1 MTTFNNI
8 DDLLRIL
15 DENPQLL
22 DAVRAR
28 VLTRELLALP
38 ETVARL
44 TERVDQIAVRMD
56 QIAVRM
62 DQLTERVDQLAERMD
77 QLTERVDQL
86 AERMDQLAARMDQL
100 TERMD
105 QLTVRM
111 DQLTERMDQLAHR
124 MDQLTERMDQLAH
137 RMDQLTERMDQL
149 TVRMDQLAHRM
160 DQLTERMDQLAHR
173 MDQLAEGQEIIKND
187 IGAMRTQMGDIRGR
201 IVYDITRDEAP
212 LLANDLGFYYV
223 ATLSSRDL
231 MNLTQDIDTG
241 DIEPND
247 LKSFHRAD
255 AVIQATNPDAETVY
269 IAVEASFTVNGRDTS
284 RARRNA
290 RYLTRFTGI
299 PAIPAVAGVVID
311 HHIRDALASEQLFW
325 YEIPLGDL
333 QPE

>member
-56 QIAVRM
+56 QLTERMDQLAARMDQLTERVDQLAERMDQLTERLDRLAERMDQLTVRM

-77 QLTERVDQL
+77 QLTER
-86 AERMDQLAARMDQL
+86 
-100 TERMD
+100 MD
-105 QLTVRM
+105 QLTV
-111 DQLTERMDQLAHR
+111 
-124 MDQLTERMDQLAH
+124 
-137 RMDQLTERMDQL
+137 
-149 TVRMDQLAHRM
+149 
-160 DQLTERMDQLAHR
+160 RMDQLAHR

-212 LLANDLGFYYV
+212 LLANDLGLYYI
-223 ATLSSRDL
+223 AILSRRDL

>member
-44 TERVDQIAVRMD
+44 TERVDQIAVRL
-56 QIAVRM
+56 
-62 DQLTERVDQLAERMD
+62 DQLTERM
-77 QLTERVDQL
+77 DQL

-111 DQLTERMDQLAHR
+111 DQLTERMDQL
-124 MDQLTERMDQLAH
+124 TE
-137 RMDQLTERMDQL
+137 
-149 TVRMDQLAHRM
+149 RM

>member
-1 MTTFNNI
+1 
-8 DDLLRIL
+8 
-15 DENPQLL
+15 
-22 DAVRAR
+22 
-28 VLTRELLALP
+28 
-38 ETVARL
+38 
-44 TERVDQIAVRMD
+44 
-56 QIAVRM
+56 
-62 DQLTERVDQLAERMD
+62 
-77 QLTERVDQL
+77 
-86 AERMDQLAARMDQL
+86 
-100 TERMD
+100 
-105 QLTVRM
+105 
-111 DQLTERMDQLAHR
+111 
-124 MDQLTERMDQLAH
+124 
-137 RMDQLTERMDQL
+137 
-149 TVRMDQLAHRM
+149 
-160 DQLTERMDQLAHR
+160 MDQLAHR

-212 LLANDLGFYYV
+212 LLANDLGLYYV
-223 ATLSSRDL
+223 ATLSRRDL

-247 LKSFHRAD
+247 LKSFQRAD

>member
-44 TERVDQIAVRMD
+44 TERVDQIAVRL
-56 QIAVRM
+56 
-62 DQLTERVDQLAERMD
+62 DQLTERM
-77 QLTERVDQL
+77 DQL
-86 AERMDQLAARMDQL
+86 AERMDQLAERLNQL

-105 QLTVRM
+105 QLTV
-111 DQLTERMDQLAHR
+111 
-124 MDQLTERMDQLAH
+124 
-137 RMDQLTERMDQL
+137 
-149 TVRMDQLAHRM
+149 
-160 DQLTERMDQLAHR
+160 RMDQLAHR

-212 LLANDLGFYYV
+212 LLANDLGLYYV
-223 ATLSSRDL
+223 AILSRRDL
-231 MNLTQDIDTG
+231 LNMTENIDTG

-290 RYLTRFTGI
+290 HYITRFTGI

>member
-44 TERVDQIAVRMD
+44 TERVDQIAMRL
-56 QIAVRM
+56 
-62 DQLTERVDQLAERMD
+62 DQLT
-77 QLTERVDQL
+77 
-86 AERMDQLAARMDQL
+86 ERMDQLAHRMDQL

-105 QLTVRM
+105 QLAVRM
-111 DQLTERMDQLAHR
+111 DQLTERLDQLTERMDQLAVRMDQLTERLDQLTERMDQLAHR

-137 RMDQLTERMDQL
+137 RMDQL
-149 TVRMDQLAHRM
+149 
-160 DQLTERMDQLAHR
+160 
-173 MDQLAEGQEIIKND
+173 AEGQELIKND

-212 LLANDLGFYYV
+212 LLANDLGLYYV
-223 ATLSSRDL
+223 ATLSRRDL
-231 MNLTQDIDTG
+231 INLTQDIDTG

-247 LKSFHRAD
+247 LKSFQRAD

-284 RARRNA
+284 HARRNA

>member
-56 QIAVRM
+56 QLTERVDQIAVRMDQLTERMDQLAVRMDQLTERMDQLAARM

-77 QLTERVDQL
+77 QLTER
-86 AERMDQLAARMDQL
+86 
-100 TERMD
+100 MD

-111 DQLTERMDQLAHR
+111 DQLTERVDQLA
-124 MDQLTERMDQLAH
+124 
-137 RMDQLTERMDQL
+137 ERMDQL
-149 TVRMDQLAHRM
+149 TV
-160 DQLTERMDQLAHR
+160 RMDQLAHR

-223 ATLSSRDL
+223 ATLSRRDL

>member
-1 MTTFNNI
+1 
-8 DDLLRIL
+8 
-15 DENPQLL
+15 
-22 DAVRAR
+22 
-28 VLTRELLALP
+28 
-38 ETVARL
+38 
-44 TERVDQIAVRMD
+44 
-56 QIAVRM
+56 
-62 DQLTERVDQLAERMD
+62 
-77 QLTERVDQL
+77 
-86 AERMDQLAARMDQL
+86 
-100 TERMD
+100 MD
-105 QLTVRM
+105 QLTV
-111 DQLTERMDQLAHR
+111 
-124 MDQLTERMDQLAH
+124 
-137 RMDQLTERMDQL
+137 
-149 TVRMDQLAHRM
+149 RM

-212 LLANDLGFYYV
+212 LLANDLGLYYI
-223 ATLSSRDL
+223 AILSRRDL

>member
-56 QIAVRM
+56 QLTERMDQLAARM

-77 QLTERVDQL
+77 QLTERLDQL
-86 AERMDQLAARMDQL
+86 AERMDQLTERLDRLAERMDQLTERLDQLAERMDQL

-105 QLTVRM
+105 QLTV
-111 DQLTERMDQLAHR
+111 
-124 MDQLTERMDQLAH
+124 
-137 RMDQLTERMDQL
+137 
-149 TVRMDQLAHRM
+149 
-160 DQLTERMDQLAHR
+160 RMDQLAHR

-223 ATLSSRDL
+223 AILSRRDL

>member
-56 QIAVRM
+56 QLTERMDQLAARMDQLTERVDQLAERMDQLTERLDRLAERMDQLTVRM

-77 QLTERVDQL
+77 QLTER
-86 AERMDQLAARMDQL
+86 MDQL

-105 QLTVRM
+105 QLTV
-111 DQLTERMDQLAHR
+111 
-124 MDQLTERMDQLAH
+124 
-137 RMDQLTERMDQL
+137 
-149 TVRMDQLAHRM
+149 
-160 DQLTERMDQLAHR
+160 RMDQLAHR

-223 ATLSSRDL
+223 ATLSRRDL

-299 PAIPAVAGVVID
+299 PAIPAVAGVVIN

>member
-1 MTTFNNI
+1 MTTFNNV

-44 TERVDQIAVRMD
+44 TERVDQIAMRLDQLTERMD
-56 QIAVRM
+56 QLAVRM
-62 DQLTERVDQLAERMD
+62 DQLTERLDR
-77 QLTERVDQL
+77 
-86 AERMDQLAARMDQL
+86 L

-105 QLTVRM
+105 QLTERM
-111 DQLTERMDQLAHR
+111 DQLTERMDQLAHI
-124 MDQLTERMDQLAH
+124 
-137 RMDQLTERMDQL
+137 
-149 TVRMDQLAHRM
+149 
-160 DQLTERMDQLAHR
+160 

-212 LLANDLGFYYV
+212 LLANDLGLYYV
-223 ATLSSRDL
+223 AILSRRDL

-311 HHIRDALASEQLFW
+311 HHIRAALASEQLFW

>member
-1 MTTFNNI
+1 
-8 DDLLRIL
+8 
-15 DENPQLL
+15 
-22 DAVRAR
+22 
-28 VLTRELLALP
+28 
-38 ETVARL
+38 
-44 TERVDQIAVRMD
+44 
-56 QIAVRM
+56 
-62 DQLTERVDQLAERMD
+62 MD

-137 RMDQLTERMDQL
+137 RMDQLTE
-149 TVRMDQLAHRM
+149 RM

>member
-44 TERVDQIAVRMD
+44 TERVDQIAVR
-56 QIAVRM
+56 
-62 DQLTERVDQLAERMD
+62 L
-77 QLTERVDQL
+77 DQL
-86 AERMDQLAARMDQL
+86 AERMDQLAERLNQL

-105 QLTVRM
+105 QLTV
-111 DQLTERMDQLAHR
+111 
-124 MDQLTERMDQLAH
+124 
-137 RMDQLTERMDQL
+137 
-149 TVRMDQLAHRM
+149 
-160 DQLTERMDQLAHR
+160 RMDQLAHR

-187 IGAMRTQMGDIRGR
+187 IGAMRTQMGDIRGH

-284 RARRNA
+284 RARHNA
-290 RYLTRFTGI
+290 HYLTRFTGI